1 MSSAWRGNC
10 SLVSVTEVEEEYCWY
25 LMKGAAEVVGRMGAM
40 RGILMARLTNME
52 ADIVGVCDGG
62 GADGQM
68 KKKEIQIR
76 WIACPEL
83 RSSSAECT

>member
-1 MSSAWRGNC
+1 MISAWRGRC

-25 LMKGAAEVVGRMGAM
+25 LMKGAAEAVGRMGAM
-40 RGILMARLTNME
+40 RGTLMARLTNME

-68 KKKEIQIR
+68 KEIQIR
-76 WIACPEL
+76 WIACPVL
-83 RSSSAECT
+83 RSWSAEST